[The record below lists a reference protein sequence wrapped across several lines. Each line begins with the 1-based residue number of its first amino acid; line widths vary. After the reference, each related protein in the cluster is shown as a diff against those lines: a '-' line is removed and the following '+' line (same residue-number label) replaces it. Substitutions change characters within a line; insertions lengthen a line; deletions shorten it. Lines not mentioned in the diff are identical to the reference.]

1 MTPLTIDSPHN
12 APPADNPATVKAPAA
27 VKAMDAAKAAA
38 IAAAP
43 QDSYWA
49 QAWSVATS
57 DQISLVAAGC
67 AFYAM
72 LALFPAISLCIAFYG
87 VWFNLDTVEPQL
99 AVLYRLL
106 PEDSYDLIAQR
117 VHQLVSG
124 PAQVLGWGVVISSL
138 IALWSASSG
147 VRSLLGALNLAHG
160 QREQRHWLAFYAT
173 AIVITLCAI
182 LAVTMGLA
190 FLVALP
196 TILNILKFP
205 FRDALLLRAA
215 SMGVLVCAVFLAIAT
230 LYRFGPARRPKHY
243 RIFSVGALTAT
254 LLWLVAS
261 AAFSLY
267 VSHFATYDATYGPLG
282 AAIALLTWLYVSV
295 YLILLGAEL
304 DAAIARIRDGEGRP
318 SKA

>member
-1 MTPLTIDSPHN
+1 MTPLSLDSLDDV
-12 APPADNPATVKAPAA
+12 PPAKHDAA
-27 VKAMDAAKAAA
+27 VKAIKALKDAEVAAA
-38 IAAAP
+38 
-43 QDSYWA
+43 SRENYWV
-49 QAWSVATS
+49 QAWSVATG

-87 VWFNLDTVEPQL
+87 VWFDLDTVEPQL
-99 AVLYRLL
+99 AVLQRLL
-106 PEDSYDLIAQR
+106 PEDSFELIAGR

-124 PAQVLGWGVVISSL
+124 PPQGPGWGVVLTSV

-160 QREQRHWLAFYAT
+160 QHEQRHWLAFYAT
-173 AIVITLCAI
+173 AIIITLGAI
-182 LAVTMGLA
+182 LAVTLGLA

-196 TILNILKFP
+196 TILTILKFP

-215 SMGVLVCAVFLAIAT
+215 SMGVLVCVVFLAIAT

-243 RIFSVGALTAT
+243 RVFSLGALTAT
-254 LLWLVAS
+254 VLWLVAS
-261 AAFSLY
+261 AVFSLY

-304 DAAIARIRDGEGRP
+304 NAAVARIRDGEEPPVRR
-318 SKA
+318 

>member
-1 MTPLTIDSPHN
+1 MTAPSLVSLDAASGPAHDSG
-12 APPADNPATVKAPAA
+12 VKA
-27 VKAMDAAKAAA
+27 VKAIKAAEV
-38 IAAAP
+38 AASP
-43 QDSYWA
+43 RGNYWL
-49 QAWSVATS
+49 QAWSVATG

-72 LALFPAISLCIAFYG
+72 LALFPAISLSIAFYS
-87 VWFNLDTVEPQL
+87 VWFDPDTIEPQL

-106 PEDSYDLIAQR
+106 PEESYDLIADR
-117 VHQLVSG
+117 VHHLVLN
-124 PAQVLGWGVVISSL
+124 PATTLGWGVVVSTL

-160 QREQRHWLAFYAT
+160 QDEERHWLAFYAT
-173 AIVITLCAI
+173 AIAITLGAI
-182 LAVTMGLA
+182 LAVTVGLA

-196 TILNILKFP
+196 TILTILKFP

-215 SMGVLVCAVFLAIAT
+215 SLGVLVCAVFLAIST
-230 LYRFGPARRPKHY
+230 LYRFGPARRPKYY
-243 RIFSVGALTAT
+243 RVFSLGALTAT
-254 LLWLVAS
+254 VLWLVAS

-304 DAAIARIRDGEGRP
+304 DAAIARFRDEEAAAG
-318 SKA
+318 

>member
-1 MTPLTIDSPHN
+1 MPLSLDSLN
-12 APPADNPATVKAPAA
+12 DAPSAEKATAERA
-27 VKAMDAAKAAA
+27 VKAVKAAEV
-38 IAAAP
+38 AAAP
-43 QDSYWA
+43 QENYWL

-87 VWFNLDTVEPQL
+87 VWFDLDSVEPQL

-106 PEDSYDLIAQR
+106 PEDSYQLIAQR
-117 VHQLVSG
+117 VHQLVSAPRTG
-124 PAQVLGWGVVISSL
+124 LSWGVIVSGA

-147 VRSLLGALNLAHG
+147 IRALLGALNLAHG
-160 QREQRHWLAFYAT
+160 QHEQRHWLAFYAT
-173 AIVITLCAI
+173 AIVITICSI
-182 LAVTMGLA
+182 LAVTVGLG

-196 TILNILKFP
+196 TLLTLLNFP
-205 FRDALLLRAA
+205 FRDALLLRGA
-215 SMGVLVCAVFLAIAT
+215 SMGVLLCVVFLAIAT
-230 LYRFGPARRPKHY
+230 LYRFGPARRPKYY
-243 RIFSVGALTAT
+243 RVFSLGALTST
-254 LLWLVAS
+254 MLWLVAS

-304 DAAIARIRDGEGRP
+304 DAAVARIRDGEGRP
-318 SKA
+318 SKAGGTG

>member
-1 MTPLTIDSPHN
+1 MT
-12 APPADNPATVKAPAA
+12 APVATLDGSRLAAQHADVNTVRPPE
-27 VKAMDAAKAAA
+27 
-38 IAAAP
+38 AAAP
-43 QDSYWA
+43 PSGNYWV

-57 DQISLVAAGC
+57 DQIGLVAAGC

-72 LALFPAISLCIAFYG
+72 LALFPAISLCIAVYG
-87 VWFNLDTVEPQL
+87 VWFDLNTIEPQL

-106 PEDSYDLIAQR
+106 PEESYRLIAAR

-124 PAQVLGWGVVISSL
+124 PSQTRGWGVIVTTL
-138 IALWSASSG
+138 IALWSASAG
-147 VRSLLGALNLAHG
+147 VRALLGALNLAHG
-160 QREQRHWLAFYAT
+160 QSEQRHWLAFYTT
-173 AIVITLCAI
+173 AIIITLGAI
-182 LAVTMGLA
+182 LAVTVGLA

-196 TILNILKFP
+196 TILTILKFP
-205 FRDALLLRAA
+205 FRDALLLRMA
-215 SMGVLVCAVFLAIAT
+215 SMGVLVCVVLLAIAT

-243 RIFSVGALTAT
+243 RVFSMGALTAT

-295 YLILLGAEL
+295 YLVLLGAEL
-304 DAAIARIRDGEGRP
+304 DAAIARIRDAETANAPEGEP
-318 SKA
+318 AH

>member
-1 MTPLTIDSPHN
+1 MNAARLTLDSLDG
-12 APPADNPATVKAPAA
+12 APPAEHHAA
-27 VKAMDAAKAAA
+27 VTAIKAVKDAEV
-38 IAAAP
+38 AAAP
-43 QDSYWA
+43 RENHWV
-49 QAWSVATS
+49 QAWSVATG
-57 DQISLVAAGC
+57 DQISLVSAGC

-87 VWFNLDTVEPQL
+87 VWFDLDTVEPQL
-99 AVLYRLL
+99 AVLQRLL
-106 PEDSYDLIAQR
+106 PEDSYELIAQR

-124 PAQVLGWGVVISSL
+124 PREGLGWGVVL
-138 IALWSASSG
+138 TTFIALWSASSG

-160 QREQRHWLAFYAT
+160 QHEQRHWLAFYAT
-173 AIVITLCAI
+173 AISITLGAI
-182 LAVTMGLA
+182 LAVTVGLA

-196 TILNILKFP
+196 TILTILKFP

-215 SMGVLVCAVFLAIAT
+215 SMGVLVCVVFLAITT

-243 RIFSVGALTAT
+243 RVFSLGALTAT

-261 AAFSLY
+261 AVFSLY

-304 DAAIARIRDGEGRP
+304 NAAIARIRDGEARP
-318 SKA
+318 VRR

>member
-1 MTPLTIDSPHN
+1 MTPLPLASLDG
-12 APPADNPATVKAPAA
+12 APPAEHHAA
-27 VKAMDAAKAAA
+27 VKAIEAIKAAEV
-38 IAAAP
+38 AAAP
-43 QDSYWA
+43 QSYWA

-87 VWFNLDTVEPQL
+87 VWFNLDTIEPQL
-99 AVLYRLL
+99 AVLQRLL
-106 PEDSYDLIAQR
+106 PEDSFELIAQR

-124 PAQVLGWGVVISSL
+124 PAQRLGWGVVVTSL

-160 QREQRHWLAFYAT
+160 QHEQRHWLAFYAT
-173 AIVITLCAI
+173 AIVITLGAI
-182 LAVTMGLA
+182 LAVTLGLA

-196 TILNILKFP
+196 TILTILKFP

-215 SMGVLVCAVFLAIAT
+215 SMGVLVCVVLLAIAT
-230 LYRFGPARRPKHY
+230 LYRFGPARRPKYY
-243 RIFSVGALTAT
+243 RVFSVGALTAT

-261 AAFSLY
+261 VAFSLY

-304 DAAIARIRDGEGRP
+304 DAAIARIRDGEDRP
-318 SKA
+318 SRG

>member
-1 MTPLTIDSPHN
+1 MNIPRVTGDSLDG
-12 APPADNPATVKAPAA
+12 APPAEHHAGVKAL
-27 VKAMDAAKAAA
+27 KAIKTAEV
-38 IAAAP
+38 AAAP
-43 QDSYWA
+43 QGSPWA

-87 VWFNLDTVEPQL
+87 VWFNPDTIEPQL
-99 AVLYRLL
+99 DVLHRLL
-106 PEDSYDLIAQR
+106 PQESYELIAER

-124 PAQVLGWGVVISSL
+124 PKQTLGWGVVISSL
-138 IALWSASSG
+138 IALWSASAG
-147 VRSLLGALNLAHG
+147 VRALLGALNLAHG
-160 QREQRHWLAFYAT
+160 QHEERHWLAFYAT

-182 LAVTMGLA
+182 LAVTVGLA

-196 TILNILKFP
+196 TILDLLKFP

-215 SMGVLVCAVFLAIAT
+215 SLGVLVCMVFLAIAT
-230 LYRFGPARRPKHY
+230 LYRFGPARRPKNY
-243 RIFSVGALTAT
+243 RIFSVGAVTAT
-254 LLWLVAS
+254 ALWFIAS
-261 AAFSLY
+261 VAFSLY

-304 DAAIARIRDGEGRP
+304 DAAIARMRDAQRGP
-318 SKA
+318 AQA